1 MKAAITGTFNKIP
14 KKTNSHTYGWART
27 WSENLGI
34 PLNQDAEPVD
44 ILYMD
49 HGANFGGSINLFGGF
64 TDELKQRIDNMM
76 ESEIIVSLDRDM
88 PDYGEMLK
96 KRKDVT
102 DKDWCDRIS
111 EKLSTA
117 TTLISSDLQFDKL
130 AIGDSHTAAYSDHNS
145 CVVKQDGTTLYG
157 QVKTDFEYIRR
168 HIKPHHKSLT
178 ISLANIDLRHHW
190 YRIYTDWRK
199 LYDELFRFC
208 DSTGLDVEYSVPW
221 PIEHEERKLPKSGYY
236 KGQPWWG
243 RREQRE
249 DLLYMIKDYLK
260 ECSVKTVEYPEE
272 WLKMDPEQYAKER
285 MEGTSSVHLNPNFY
299 RRMNWGQPTNT
310 LEAFF

>member
-27 WSENLGI
+27 WSENLGV

-64 TDELKQRIDNMM
+64 TDELKQRIQNMM

-102 DKDWCDRIS
+102 DKDWCDRIT

-130 AIGDSHTAAYSDHNS
+130 AIGDSHTAAYADHNS
-145 CVVKQDGTTLYG
+145 CVVKQDGTTLFS
-157 QVKTDFEYIRR
+157 QVRTDFEYIKN

-178 ISLANIDLRHHW
+178 ISLGNIDVRHHIL
-190 YRIYTDWRK
+190 RLDVDWKYMYNK
-199 LYDELFRFC
+199 LFIFG
-208 DSTGLDVEYSVPW
+208 DSLGIDVEYSLPW
-221 PIEHEERKLPKSGYY
+221 PIEFEERKLPKSGWY
-236 KGQPWWG
+236 KGHPFYG
-243 RREQRE
+243 SRIEREE
-249 DLLYMIKDYLK
+249 LVWSIYDYMVSN
-260 ECSVKTVEYPEE
+260 SVNIVKAPADWY
-272 WLKMDPEQYAKER
+272 KMDPEQYAKER

-299 RRMNWGQPTNT
+299 RRMNWGQPTNS